1 MQMPCIYL
9 GHFTLLQL
17 DLGGRKTDSTMLV
30 LMLLPVSW
38 VIKSFVSDPWSR
50 NLMSSAGTCETVSDK
65 LISLL
70 AGKKSWGFCTF
81 LRVIVI
87 EYVIFIRSSSD
98 SRMEQWYQ
106 KEVTEHIFLSN
117 LLNLVLKTINGVRF
131 FQMLVVPFCCMIFSW
146 NSVFGDLYFSVE
158 SC

>member
-1 MQMPCIYL
+1 MQLSP
-9 GHFTLLQL
+9 
-17 DLGGRKTDSTMLV
+17 DL
-30 LMLLPVSW
+30 
-38 VIKSFVSDPWSR
+38 SFVTLRELGLDESAQGNVDTLDIAILVTNTAFHPWLR

-87 EYVIFIRSSSD
+87 EYIIFIRSSSD